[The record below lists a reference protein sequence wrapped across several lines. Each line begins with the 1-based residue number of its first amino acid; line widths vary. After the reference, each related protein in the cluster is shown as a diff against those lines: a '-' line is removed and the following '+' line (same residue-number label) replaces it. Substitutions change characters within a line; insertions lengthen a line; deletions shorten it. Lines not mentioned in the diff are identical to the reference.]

1 LGHYAVGQRLGGVEV
16 HRQLVVELWDFTRN
30 IENCT
35 ESPAAFLKN
44 AFWFFTRVGSSRPE
58 YSYPGWTLS
67 WIG

>member
-1 LGHYAVGQRLGGVEV
+1 V
-16 HRQLVVELWDFTRN
+16 HRQLVVGLWDFTRN